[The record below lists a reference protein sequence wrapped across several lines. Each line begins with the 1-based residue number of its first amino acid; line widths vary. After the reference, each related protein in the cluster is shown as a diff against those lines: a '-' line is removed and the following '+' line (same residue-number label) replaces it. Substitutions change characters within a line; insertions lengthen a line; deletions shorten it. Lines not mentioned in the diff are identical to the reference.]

1 MKTSPAPAVGPA
13 EPRVGQPNQ
22 RINQRRWAIIQALLG
37 GFAALLR
44 LVNLGS
50 PTDGGTPVFDE
61 KHYVPQAWQILR
73 GWDHLVL
80 GGIEDNPGY
89 GLVVHPPLAKEIMA
103 AGMGLFGYTPFGW
116 RVCAALAGMAVVCL
130 IAGIARRISRSDLVG
145 LLAGVLALSDC
156 ILLLPRRPGT
166 LDLFQTPFLGAPWY
180 FLGRYHEGL

>member
-22 RINQRRWAIIQALLG
+22 RINQRRWAIIQALL
-37 GFAALLR
+37 R
-44 LVNLGS
+44 RVHRGS
-50 PTDGGTPVFDE
+50 PPDGGTPVFDE

-73 GWDHLVL
+73 VWDHLVL

-145 LLAGVLALSDC
+145 LLAGVLALSDG
-156 ILLLPRRPGT
+156 ILLLTSRSG
-166 LDLFQTPFLGAPWY
+166 
-180 FLGRYHEGL
+180 